1 MKKLPHQYRASI
13 SGTPEQ
19 SLIARADH
27 VKDLTIAPPIEFD
40 GPGDEWSPEAL
51 LMASLA
57 SCLVL
62 TFRSMAKASG
72 LNWKSIQCQ
81 SEGVLAKSDQGIRF
95 TEVTTKAQLVI
106 NNREDIEAATA
117 LLHKAEKGC
126 FISNSLICD
135 PQIEIEIMVA

>member
-1 MKKLPHQYRASI
+1 MKKLPHQYRVSI
-13 SGTPEQ
+13 SGTPDQ
-19 SLIARADH
+19 SLIARSDD

-72 LNWKSIQCQ
+72 FSWKTIQCQ
-81 SEGVLAKSDQGIRF
+81 SEGVLAKSDEGVRF
-95 TEVTTKAQLVI
+95 TEVTTKAELVI
-106 NNREDIEAATA
+106 NHRDDVEAATA

-135 PQIEIEIMVA
+135 SSLEVAVVTT